1 MMETITL
8 RPSVDDWRKDIDLGM
23 GPLGIYRIDHYKQV
37 LFSQLRKLENLLREY
52 DGIVAILTYSDSD
65 IAPYWYKMEVRV
77 NHSFQKFKAFICYEV
92 NEEKK
97 LVAKIH
103 CTDRPST
110 EEFPIEGGV
119 EWKTIILTESDI
131 KDPAYVAAYVKN
143 QFICFESYRQI
154 GRDILYA
161 VLEE

>member
-8 RPSVDDWRKDIDLGM
+8 RLGVEDWRKDADLALGN
-23 GPLGIYRIDHYKQV
+23 LGIYRLYHYKQG

-52 DGIVAILTYSDSD
+52 DGVIAILSYNDSN
-65 IAPYWYKMEVRV
+65 IAPYWCKLEVCV
-77 NHSFQKFKAFICYEV
+77 NHSYPKFVSSVCYEV

-103 CTDRPST
+103 CTHRPST

-119 EWKTIILTESDI
+119 EWKTIILNESDI
-131 KDPAYVAAYVKN
+131 NDPAYVAAYIKN
-143 QFICFESYRQI
+143 EFICFESYRQI